1 MQHLMRHVCMYTLSG
16 QLGDPCEDR
25 LTKIPTVLPY
35 RCNPSS
41 ETKKPLEKNYF
52 GAREFFD
59 ARFSSYSSLN
69 VVVFIMTD

>member
-1 MQHLMRHVCMYTLSG
+1 MCTLSG

-41 ETKKPLEKNYF
+41 ETKKPLEKKIILVRVN
-52 GAREFFD
+52 
-59 ARFSSYSSLN
+59 SLTCASLLI
-69 VVVFIMTD
+69 VRRTSWFL